1 MSKPSDTIEYKRAI
15 FTQKLPQRSIPAC
28 IFPTGQTKGSVAI
41 EAAVALPV
49 VLLVLVS
56 VIQLFTAA
64 VFQVRLTN
72 AMQQVGRRLS
82 YYYYAAA
89 ELTEEEQKEAS
100 DVLKSVVVSVVSE
113 TLVKG
118 LVTEELSYISASD
131 MLIEGG
137 LNGISYLLSHYD
149 SGTESIHLNA
159 AYRIRPLFLPVKA
172 FAIPVELATSHR
184 VWTGIP
190 MEEAEEEEIVYIA
203 ESGKVYHT
211 ALSCTY
217 LSLKINEVARNNV
230 SNLRNAEGGKYYE
243 CELCKDTGASNV
255 YIATYGTRFH
265 YDKNCSG
272 LKRTIESVPISK
284 VGDRTLCKRCA
295 KRHVS

>member
-1 MSKPSDTIEYKRAI
+1 MKNPLSKIKYMENIPFKY
-15 FTQKLPQRSIPAC
+15 PQRSIPAC
-28 IFPTGQTKGSVAI
+28 IFLIRNAEGSFAI

-49 VLLVLVS
+49 ILMVLIS

-64 VFQVRLTN
+64 VFQVRLTH
-72 AMQQVGRRLS
+72 AMEQVGRRLS

-100 DVLKSVVVSVVSE
+100 AAVKSVIIAAVSE

-118 LVTEELSYISASD
+118 LITEELSTITSGD

-137 LNGISYLLSHYD
+137 TGGISYLMSYYD
-149 SGTESIHLNA
+149 PSTESIHLNA
-159 AYRIRPLFLPVKA
+159 SYRIRFLFLPVRG
-172 FAIPVELATSHR
+172 FTIPVEQATSHR
-184 VWTGIP
+184 VWTGRE
-190 MEEAEEEEIVYIA
+190 MEETEEEEIVYIA

-217 LSLKINEVARNNV
+217 LSLKINEVKRSKV
-230 SNLRNAEGGKYYE
+230 GDLRNAEGGKYYE
-243 CELCKDTGASNV
+243 CELCRDTGGTNV
-255 YIATYGTRFH
+255 FISTYGARFH

-272 LKRTIESVPISK
+272 LKRTIESIPISK
-284 VGDRTLCKRCA
+284 VGDRTLCKRCQ
-295 KRHVS
+295 KRHVA